1 MIYFQTL
8 GTLDL
13 RSEGTQVRSVLTQPK
28 RLALLAYLAVA
39 EPRGFHARERLLALF
54 WPESD
59 QERARN
65 ALRQSL
71 HYLRR
76 SLGDGVIVSR
86 GDHEVAIAP
95 DALRCDAL
103 AFDEALAR
111 DRAAEA
117 LDLYQ
122 GEFLA
127 GLFVDDA
134 PSVEHWIE
142 GQRTRYRRAAVQA
155 ARTGA
160 ATEDARGGRSAAILL
175 LRRALTIDPHDEG
188 VLAELLELHEQ
199 AGNRTGAIQDFEAF
213 RKRLDVDMGLEPS
226 AAIEAIVERIGAS
239 GERTSHPLEPALPPV
254 AQHVAAPPDPLREP
268 LHPLAHLAPTR
279 LEAGGSRAR
288 RVRWVHWAGTGL
300 GLAGLAVVVA
310 VLVDPSPAT
319 PPPLTL
325 PNDPLAVAVLPFVNM
340 SGDPTREF
348 LSDGMAEELTNALAR
363 VPELRIV
370 ARTSAFSFKGHQ
382 VAVDS
387 IARALRAT
395 HIVEGSVRTS
405 GPQIR
410 VTAKLV
416 DAESGYQLWGGTFE
430 GRAAD
435 LFHVQDSIAGAIV
448 AALEPSLGIQTSAT
462 FERPTSDPEAHA
474 DFLRG
479 LAARGRDTPEGIG
492 QAEDYFRRA
501 VERDSSYA
509 RPWAGLA
516 EIRSVDAY
524 RRVIP
529 EETGYRDARAFAER
543 ALALDPSLA
552 SAHVVLGRIAG
563 EHDWDFVTAEHHYR
577 RALELEPSNVIPLRG
592 LARLLSHLGR
602 SEEALELSR
611 RSLELDPVSPVA
623 HRWLGSAYMLA
634 GEHERAVEIL
644 EGVVDLDPDNLL
656 ASMSLAISL
665 SALGRHDE
673 AVAAAARALNGAPDE
688 QLFVAH
694 AAVIQADAGNMPRAR
709 ELLARLEALPRPA
722 FYYRAMI
729 LGALGETDA
738 AFESL
743 ERAMKNR
750 ESVLAQ
756 IGVMPSFDRLRG
768 DARFDAVL
776 RRVGLRR

>member
-1 MIYFQTL
+1 MIFFQTL

-13 RSEGTQVRSVLTQPK
+13 RSEATQVRSVLTQPK

-39 EPRGFHARERLLALF
+39 EPRGFHARERILGLF

-95 DALRCDAL
+95 DAFRCDAV
-103 AFDEALAR
+103 AFDEALAG
-111 DRAAEA
+111 DRPAEA

-134 PSVEHWIE
+134 PGVEQWIE
-142 GQRTRYRRAAVQA
+142 DQRMRYRRAAVQA
-155 ARTGA
+155 ARA
-160 ATEDARGGRSAAILL
+160 AAAAEETRGGQSAAILL
-175 LRRALTIDPHDEG
+175 MRRALAIDPHDDD
-188 VLAELLELHEQ
+188 VLADLLLLHER

-213 RKRLDVDMGLEPS
+213 RKRLDADLGLEPS
-226 AAIEAIVERIGAS
+226 AATRTIVERIGAAD
-239 GERTSHPLEPALPPV
+239 GVRPDQAAPAPPV
-254 AQHVAAPPDPLREP
+254 AQPAEAVRPRPPESPPALKRTRRAFGWASWAIGGLALTGLAAVLAVLLDPWSGP
-268 LHPLAHLAPTR
+268 APT
-279 LEAGGSRAR
+279 A
-288 RVRWVHWAGTGL
+288 
-300 GLAGLAVVVA
+300 
-310 VLVDPSPAT
+310 
-319 PPPLTL
+319 TL
-325 PNDPLAVAVLPFVNM
+325 PAGPPAVAVLPFANM

-348 LSDGMAEELTNALAR
+348 LSDGMAEELMTALAR

-370 ARTSAFSFKGHQ
+370 ARTSAFSFKGRQ
-382 VAVDS
+382 VGVDS

-395 HIVEGSVRTS
+395 HVVEGSVRTS

-410 VTAKLV
+410 VTAQLV

-430 GRAAD
+430 AGAAD
-435 LFHVQDSIAGAIV
+435 IFHVQDSIARAIV
-448 AALEPSLGIQTSAT
+448 AALEPSLGIQAAT
-462 FERPTSDPEAHA
+462 PFERPTSDPEAHA

-479 LAARGRDTPEGIG
+479 LAARGRDTPEGMA
-492 QAEDYFRRA
+492 QAEQYFLRA
-501 VERDSSYA
+501 VARDSTYA

-529 EETGYRDARAFAER
+529 EEAGYDEAKTFAER

-552 SAHVVLGRIAG
+552 SPHVVLGRIAG
-563 EHDWDFVTAEHHYR
+563 EHDWDFATAEHHYR
-577 RALELEPSNVIPLRG
+577 RALELEPGNVIPMRG

-602 SEEALELSR
+602 SDEALELSR

-644 EGVVDLDPDNLL
+644 ESVVALDLGNSL
-656 ASMSLAISL
+656 ASISLAMSL
-665 SALGRHDE
+665 SALGRDDE
-673 AVAAAARALNGAPDE
+673 AVEAAARALNEAPDE
-688 QLFVAH
+688 QLFVSH
-694 AAVIQADAGNMPRAR
+694 AAVVQADAGNTARAR
-709 ELLARLEALPRPA
+709 ELLARLEASPRPA

-729 LGALGETDA
+729 LGALGDADA
-738 AFESL
+738 AFEAL
-743 ERAMKNR
+743 DRAIEDR
-750 ESVLAQ
+750 ESVLIQ

-768 DARFDAVL
+768 DARFDEVL